1 MSHAIHFIRHTPC
14 HIRNSIA
21 AAWGAALFLRTFIQ
35 RPSTVGSVCPSSAAL
50 TDRLLAGISRRD
62 DGLVIDLGAGSGPVS
77 AAMLRSGIARDRIIA
92 VEALG
97 GFAAPF
103 SARCPGVRLV
113 VGDARNLNA
122 ILDREAPGRPVS
134 AIVSS
139 LPFRVLGP
147 DLTRDILREIHL
159 VLRERGGTLV
169 QYSYAWWMRYPLR
182 ASGFTPMRASIEW
195 KNLPPARVEA
205 YAAGG

>member
-1 MSHAIHFIRHTPC
+1 MSHATEFIRHTPC
-14 HIRNSIA
+14 HIRNIITA
-21 AAWGAALFLRTFIQ
+21 ARGATLFLRAFIK
-35 RPSTVGSVCPSSAAL
+35 RPTTVGSVCPSSEAL
-50 TDRLLAGISRRD
+50 TDRLLAGVSRRD

-92 VEALG
+92 VESLG
-97 GFAAPF
+97 SFAAPF

-113 VGDARNLNA
+113 VGDARNLKA

-134 AIVSS
+134 AVVSS

-159 VLRERGGTLV
+159 VLEERGGTLV

-182 ASGFTPMRASIEW
+182 ASGFTPMRASVEW

-205 YAAGG
+205 YAVGK